1 MTRNQGSGI
10 RDQSPGWFFGLLVLL
25 LGLLPLPAMAV
36 DSGALFAANLVDQD
50 GKPVAL
56 ASLRGKPVL
65 VNFWARWCPPCR
77 KEIPD
82 LAASQARYKD
92 KGLVVVGIAIE
103 DVAGAEK
110 VRDFAKA
117 YGMDYTILLGGDQ
130 GLSLLRALGNESAA
144 LPYTLV
150 LNRSGQIVATRLGV
164 MKKPEME
171 AAIEKAL

>member
-1 MTRNQGSGI
+1 MA
-10 RDQSPGWFFGLLVLL
+10 GWLA
-25 LGLLPLPAMAV
+25 LGLLALLPFRALAV
-36 DSGALFAANLVDQD
+36 ESGPLFAATLTDHS

-56 ASLRGKPVL
+56 ESLRGKPVL

-77 KEIPD
+77 KEFPD
-82 LAASQARYKD
+82 LVASQVQYKGR
-92 KGLVVVGIAIE
+92 GLVVLGIAIE
-103 DVAGAEK
+103 DAAGAEK

-130 GLSLLRALGNESAA
+130 GLSLLRVLGNETAA

-150 LNRSGQIVATRLGV
+150 LDRSGKVVATKLGV

-171 AAIEKAL
+171 AAIQKAL